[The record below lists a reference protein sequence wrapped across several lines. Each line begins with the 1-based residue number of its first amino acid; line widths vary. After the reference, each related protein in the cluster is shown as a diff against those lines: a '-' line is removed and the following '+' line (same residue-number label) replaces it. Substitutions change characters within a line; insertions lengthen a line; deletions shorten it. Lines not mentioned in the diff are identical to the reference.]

1 MQLRATPWTP
11 ALQASLSFTISWSLL
26 RLVSLEL
33 VKPSNHLILCCPLLF
48 LPSIFPSIKV
58 FSNESTLQQVTKG
71 LELQLQHQSLQLIFR
86 TDFLY
91 DWLVWSPCNPRDS
104 QESSPIPQFKGINSS
119 ALKFLYGPTLTHP
132 YMTTGKTIALI
143 RRTFVSKVM
152 PLLFNM
158 LSRLVITFLPK
169 SKHLLISW
177 M

>member
-104 QESSPIPQFKGINSS
+104 QESSPIPQFKGINSL
-119 ALKFLYGPTLTHP
+119 AL
-132 YMTTGKTIALI
+132 
-143 RRTFVSKVM
+143 S
-152 PLLFNM
+152 LL
-158 LSRLVITFLPK
+158 SGST
-169 SKHLLISW
+169 LISIYDYW
-177 M
+177 KNHSFDYSDLCQRSIVSAF

>member
-104 QESSPIPQFKGINSS
+104 QESSPIPQFKGINSL
-119 ALKFLYGPTLTHP
+119 AL
-132 YMTTGKTIALI
+132 
-143 RRTFVSKVM
+143 S
-152 PLLFNM
+152 LL
-158 LSRLVITFLPK
+158 SGST
-169 SKHLLISW
+169 LISIYDYW
-177 M
+177 KNHSFDQTDLCRQSHV

>member
-104 QESSPIPQFKGINSS
+104 QESSPIPQFKGINSL
-119 ALKFLYGPTLTHP
+119 AL
-132 YMTTGKTIALI
+132 
-143 RRTFVSKVM
+143 S
-152 PLLFNM
+152 LL
-158 LSRLVITFLPK
+158 SGST
-169 SKHLLISW
+169 LISIYDYW
-177 M
+177 KNHSFDYSDLCQKNDVSTF